1 MTDDVAIE
9 ASISPELNEA
19 LARLA
24 SARGARKATLVREAL
39 AAYVRSEQEAAAPV
53 EQGQAAAGAGKPQVD
68 VVRGIRQL
76 LQSKR

>member
-9 ASISPELNEA
+9 ARIPSELNDA

-24 SARGARKATLVREAL
+24 SARGKRKATLVREAL
-39 AAYVRSEQEAAAPV
+39 AAYVRSEGAATLDA
-53 EQGQAAAGAGKPQVD
+53 GQAGDGAGKPQVE
-68 VVRGIRQL
+68 VVREIRQL